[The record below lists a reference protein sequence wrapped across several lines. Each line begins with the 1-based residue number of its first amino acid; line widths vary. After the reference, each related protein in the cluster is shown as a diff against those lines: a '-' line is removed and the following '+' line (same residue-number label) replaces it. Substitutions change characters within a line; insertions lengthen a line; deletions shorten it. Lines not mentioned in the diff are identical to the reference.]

1 MRPGSLA
8 VRQPVLGR
16 MTARTV
22 RVFAWAALAV
32 SLHAPVVMAQGRG
45 GRTAAAPVADSL
57 SLVPQG
63 RQSWTSDKMRFQVGD
78 IVTIVINERTLA
90 SANLT
95 DNSSDARQKQMGLD
109 IEPPAGPT
117 GSSQNIAATVDVSSA
132 GDSRKRG
139 QVLRQNDFKSLVS
152 ARVVA
157 ISPGGML
164 RIRGH
169 KLVNVDRNQQ
179 DVVISGWVRPQD
191 IAVGDHTIES
201 ARIADAE
208 IQYAQKGALGRP
220 RAGIIS
226 RLLGALWP

>member
-1 MRPGSLA
+1 MLRRTIAHCVRAFVWAGLLA
-8 VRQPVLGR
+8 
-16 MTARTV
+16 
-22 RVFAWAALAV
+22 
-32 SLHAPVVMAQGRG
+32 SLHAPALAAQGRG
-45 GRTAAAPVADSL
+45 GKAAAAPVMDSL

-63 RQSWTSDKMRFQVGD
+63 RQSWTSDKMRFQIGD
-78 IVTIVINERTLA
+78 IVTIVISERTLA

-95 DNSSDARQKQMGLD
+95 DNSSDARRKQLGLD

-117 GSSQNIAATVDVSSA
+117 GSSNNMTATVDVSSA

-139 QVLRQNDFKSLVS
+139 QVLRQNDFQSAVS

-157 ISPGGML
+157 VSPRGML

-169 KLVNVDRNQQ
+169 KLVNVDKNQQ

-191 IAVGDHTIES
+191 IAVGGNTVES